1 MDVYRLEL
9 SAWETSRRHQIKA
22 SVPWI
27 LGREIDDG
35 GGQGWPNEEDRFPAV
50 MSHESR
56 VGMNFGT
63 DEARPF

>member
-35 GGQGWPNEEDRFPAV
+35 GGQGWPNEEDRFPVV
-50 MSHESR
+50 MSHEW
-56 VGMNFGT
+56 
-63 DEARPF
+63 A